1 MEVAAL
7 FKAFIVCPRG
17 SIGRLHA
24 NVTRLEVAEN
34 EFLDIVVRGTDTSG
48 SENITAVAGTVLGT
62 RKEL

>member
-1 MEVAAL
+1 MEVVAL

-17 SIGRLHA
+17 SIGRLQA
-24 NVTRLEVAEN
+24 NVARLEVAKN
-34 EFLDIVVRGTDTSG
+34 EFLDIVVRGTDISG